1 MSSKIKFILIIS
13 IILNFLF
20 AGLLIGHY
28 SKSYMHGYDKHQSFS
43 EFADKLPPE
52 KKEIVMKRMEEVR
65 EEKREIKKQIEQ
77 VKQELRD
84 IISAPQFDEQLYDQK
99 VNEMH
104 ELYRSKAKKIAAV
117 IKEMAKNF
125 TPEEREMLTEFLEN
139 RKHRYKKMH
148 DKYDEEH
155 KSEQVSE

>member
-13 IILNFLF
+13 IILNFLL
-20 AGLLIGHY
+20 AGLLLGKC

-52 KKEIVMKRMEEVR
+52 KRDMVMKRMDEVR
-65 EEKREIKKQIEQ
+65 KEKGEIKDQIEQ
-77 VKQELRD
+77 VKKELRD
-84 IISAPQFDEQLYDQK
+84 IIAAPQFDEQLYDRK

-104 ELYRSKAKKIAAV
+104 ELYRSKAKKIASV
-117 IKEMAKNF
+117 IKEMAKTF

-139 RKHRYKKMH
+139 RKHRHKKMH
-148 DKYDEEH
+148 KDYNEE
-155 KSEQVSE
+155 KSESASE